1 MQMNLQDRLNE
12 NPELKRQ
19 FDELDA
25 CIDEKAGQQGS
36 LINVMHR
43 AQEIFGYLPD
53 DVLEYISARLQV
65 PRSTV
70 YGVVTFYHFFSRTP
84 KGRHTIS
91 VCLGTAC
98 YVRGGGTVYDKVMKS
113 LGIKAGETSPDGR
126 YTLDLVRCVGACGLA
141 PVVVIDK
148 DTYGR
153 MTPDKVVTLLNKYA

>member
-1 MQMNLQDRLNE
+1 MQMNLEDRLKE
-12 NPELKRQ
+12 NPELKKQ
-19 FDELDA
+19 FDKLDA
-25 CIDEKAGQQGS
+25 YIDEQAGQQGT

-53 DVLEYISARLQV
+53 EVLEYLAARLQV

-98 YVRGGGTVYDKVMKS
+98 YVRGASTVYNKVMKS
-113 LGIKAGETSPDGR
+113 LGITAGETSPDGR